1 MSRSVFNR
9 NQTRSGIADTIITEL
24 NDHSNNDM
32 EVEFKGYMHGGKG
45 FALEILNLESITEKT
60 LQLWKSLIKKRG
72 LHPFIETDM
81 MSGKVNI
88 KCVEPRRQSRTPYMK
103 SIMYLSLTLTFIYIL
118 WNRHQYHK

>member
-45 FALEILNLESITEKT
+45 FALEILNWNQ
-60 LQLWKSLIKKRG
+60 LQKR
-72 LHPFIETDM
+72 PFNC
-81 MSGKVNI
+81 GN
-88 KCVEPRRQSRTPYMK
+88 
-103 SIMYLSLTLTFIYIL
+103 L
-118 WNRHQYHK
+118 